1 MNWHIGQTA
10 GSSWATSIMKWS
22 VFKIFMA
29 NRVQRIKKNSNIEQR
44 KYMSSKDYPVDDGSR
59 GFDALKI
66 A

>member
-1 MNWHIGQTA
+1 
-10 GSSWATSIMKWS
+10 
-22 VFKIFMA
+22 MA

-44 KYMSSKDYPVDDGSR
+44 KFMSSKDYPVDDGSR